1 MANLP
6 PQSKGGLQETGG
18 NGLAQVTFRVRCEKI
33 GHGESVF
40 LCQADNPVGGN
51 RIPLFTTAK
60 SYPWYTTRTP
70 LSLSLPVATE
80 SHTTSSDESLFYRYR
95 YAIYRSGVFHRW
107 EDPSDGSDVEEFR
120 HHEDVRRHSDS
131 VLNLHQLPLRLF
143 QDGELYAINDVLGI
157 HMGPPD
163 IDHIKVRQKFSS
175 VGSLARKNSSASAAS
190 LYGLNSNRPASS
202 SAMSDSAG
210 SKKKVGFAPQPTPSH
225 AHDAGT
231 PKKQAVHLT
240 SSDGLIVVSAFL
252 PVHLTRSDNGEW
264 SADWDYEALLSMQT
278 HLRVTRVGTVKW
290 RGWHGN
296 VGGGESR
303 ESGVP
308 AEERHK
314 VEAALRHFNCVP
326 VWVPTSL
333 FGEMYNGFCK
343 GVLWPIL
350 HNVASV
356 YSSPTEVNS
365 AKPDAQKQ
373 IEPYEPDFAEYTMDD
388 VAQGPIHGDGG
399 REGELWAAFTAVNRY
414 FTDVIIQCFNEGD
427 LIWIHGFHLMIL
439 PSFLTRRISMA
450 KIGMFFHT
458 PFPSSEIF
466 RTLWCREDL
475 LRGMLNADQVGFH
488 LFEYARHFLT
498 CCRRL
503 LGLNYGMFP
512 DSSGGHN
519 LAIDMNGRHVSV
531 TSIHAGVEP
540 HVLHQ
545 VLTHRSTVERV
556 ESIRSQFQNKVIFV
570 AIDRMESLKGIPLKL
585 IALERFLQRCPEWA
599 GKIVVVQVGIS
610 AYERGDDYT
619 KTRNEVLSMVTNI
632 NDRWPNTVQFQ
643 ECAESEMRLQ
653 QRMALLK
660 AADVVMVT
668 TIRDGLNLIPLEFT
682 IAHLDALKEQGRDGR
697 KRGLCILSEFSS
709 CTRVMRGALHVNP
722 WKISEIATAF
732 YQALTMSE
740 DERMRRVSIASEF
753 VTRVTT
759 QRWALAVMLDLKGV
773 QKNEEAGRYAGAGLG
788 LGFRLLGMDSG
799 FDPLDANSVARAYRN
814 AKSRLILLDYGG
826 TILANDNLDG
836 LQRFQFVKKSRSPS
850 VPQSRLIS
858 ALKELCSD
866 GRNSVFVVSGKERH
880 SLTKTLCHVPNL
892 GLAAE
897 HGMFVSWPT
906 SKVGGKRRWETLVP
920 NQDQS
925 WRSIAIT
932 IMEVYTSRTHGSYI
946 EETEM
951 KVLWQY
957 RDADPEFGY
966 LQSRE
971 LEDHLSNVL
980 RGFAVDILHGGVEEG
995 GYVEVRPKGVN
1006 KGVVSMHI
1014 IKNLE
1019 KFANKGR
1026 LEFALVIGDDH
1037 CDEPM
1042 LSVMRQIGRRAYD
1055 AQIGKKEP
1063 LAPLPA
1069 TIAQVDVSSC
1079 DDHVSTRLQC
1089 FTSTVG
1095 KKPSVAANY
1104 VNDVDDVHE
1113 LLESLVKVTTRE
1125 TVHSGFYSVLDLK
1138 SMSET
1143 APRATLKPVL
1153 SMGELHISQHGF
1165 NNQPPAKVSNN
1176 LNEFLGTIEHD
1187 EEDEEDIFF

>member
-1 MANLP
+1 MGAE
-6 PQSKGGLQETGG
+6 ST
-18 NGLAQVTFRVRCEKI
+18 GLAQVSFRVRCEKI
-33 GHGESVF
+33 GYGESVF
-40 LCQADNPVGGN
+40 LSQADNTAAGN

-60 SYPWYTTRTP
+60 SFPWYTTRTP
-70 LSLSLPVATE
+70 LALALSATP
-80 SHTTSSDESLFYRYR
+80 SSDATDANVHYRYR
-95 YAIYRSGVFHRW
+95 YAIYRAGIFLRW
-107 EDPSDGSDVEEFR
+107 EKPSDGGDIKEFYP
-120 HHEDVRRHSDS
+120 DNADALIV
-131 VLNLHQLPLRLF
+131 HQVPMRLF
-143 QDGELYAINDVLGI
+143 SAGEIYTVNDVLGAGTA
-157 HMGPPD
+157 GPPD
-163 IDHIKVRQKFSS
+163 VDHINVRQKFSS
-175 VGSLARKNSSASAAS
+175 ISSLARKNSCNSSAS
-190 LYGLNSNRPASS
+190 LYGLEASRPASS
-202 SAMSDSAG
+202 SAMSDSGG
-210 SKKKVGFAPQPTPSH
+210 SKKKVGFTAHPAPSQRYHTRN
-225 AHDAGT
+225 AT
-231 PKKQAVHLT
+231 KQAVHLT

-252 PVHLTRSDNGEW
+252 PVHMTRADNGEW

-296 VGGGESR
+296 VGGGASS

-308 AEERHK
+308 VDERHK
-314 VEAALRHFNCVP
+314 VEAALRPFNCVP
-326 VWVPTSL
+326 VWVPTNL

-356 YSSPTEVNS
+356 YSSPVGVSTGT
-365 AKPDAQKQ
+365 PGQKEL
-373 IEPYEPDFAEYTMDD
+373 EPYDSEFAEYTMDD

-414 FTDVIIQCFNEGD
+414 FTDVIIQCFHEGD

-450 KIGMFFHT
+450 KIGIFFHT

-512 DSSGGHN
+512 DSFGGHN
-519 LAIDMNGRHVSV
+519 LAIDTNGRHVSV

-540 HVLHQ
+540 PVLHQ
-545 VLTHRSTVERV
+545 VLCHRSTIGRV
-556 ESIRSQFQNKVIFV
+556 NSIRSQFPGKVIFA
-570 AIDRMESLKGIPLKL
+570 AIDRLESLKGIPLKL

-610 AYERGDDYT
+610 AFERGDDYS
-619 KTRNEVLSMVTNI
+619 KTRNEVLSMVSNI
-632 NDRWPNTVQFQ
+632 NNRWPQTVQFQ

-682 IAHLDALKEQGRDGR
+682 IAHSDALSEKNSDGR

-732 YQALTMSE
+732 YQALSMSE
-740 DERMRRVSIASEF
+740 NERMRRISIASEF

-759 QRWALAVMLDLKGV
+759 QRWALAVMLDLKAV
-773 QKNEEAGRYAGAGLG
+773 QKNEDAGRYAGAGLG

-799 FDPLDANSVARAYRN
+799 FNSLDANSVARAYRS

-836 LQRFQFVKKSRSPS
+836 LQRFQFVKKSRPVS
-850 VPQSRLIS
+850 VPKDRLIS
-858 ALKELCSD
+858 TLKELCAD
-866 GRNSVFVVSGKERH
+866 KRNSVFVVSGKERH
-880 SLTKTLCHVPNL
+880 SLTKTLCHIPNL

-906 SKVGGKRRWETLVP
+906 GKVGGKRKWETLVP
-920 NQDQS
+920 NQDRS

-995 GYVEVRPKGVN
+995 GFVEVRPKGVN
-1006 KGVVSMHI
+1006 KGVASMHI
-1014 IKNLE
+1014 IKNLA
-1019 KFANKGR
+1019 KVSNSSR
-1026 LEFALVIGDDH
+1026 LEFALVMGDDH

-1042 LSVMRQIGRRAYD
+1042 LSVMRQIGRRASE
-1055 AQIGKKEP
+1055 GRSVKKDREP
-1063 LAPLPA
+1063 LPLLPA

-1079 DDHVSTRLQC
+1079 DRYISTHLQC

-1095 KKPSVAANY
+1095 KKPSAAANY
-1104 VNDVDDVHE
+1104 VDDVDNVHE

-1125 TVHSGFYSVLDLK
+1125 TVQSRVHSAADLQSLAESK
-1138 SMSET
+1138 
-1143 APRATLKPVL
+1143 PNPGLKPVA
-1153 SMGELHISQHGF
+1153 SMLDFHSFPVKSSRPRRERQ
-1165 NNQPPAKVSNN
+1165 VSSS
-1176 LNEFLGTIEHD
+1176 LLDFLGAIDQT
-1187 EEDEEDIFF
+1187 EEEEEDIFF